1 VKDKYTII
9 GQYNEDK
16 MLLVELNG
24 KYGHVDIPKRI
35 ILTSYIH
42 LPKIT
47 IKKLTLFTKNI
58 IFSIKKH

>member
-24 KYGHVDIPKRI
+24 KYGHVDIPKG
-35 ILTSYIH
+35 LY
-42 LPKIT
+42 
-47 IKKLTLFTKNI
+47 
-58 IFSIKKH
+58 